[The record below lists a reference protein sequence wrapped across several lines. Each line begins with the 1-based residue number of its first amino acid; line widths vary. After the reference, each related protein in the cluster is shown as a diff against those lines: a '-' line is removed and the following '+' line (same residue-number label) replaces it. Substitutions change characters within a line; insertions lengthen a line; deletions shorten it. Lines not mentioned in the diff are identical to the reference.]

1 LELEDAKKGVSG
13 KTLASVIVI
22 ILIAISGITGLIL
35 YLRNGS
41 GSTGP
46 PSINTVGS
54 QTSLTN
60 QPNSVLGFPSYGLQ
74 VIKVIIT
81 QGAQSNG
88 YILNV
93 DASFSGRGTWD
104 VSPTSFEL
112 VSAASTVFTLSLG
125 NLITGMT
132 SPLTPVVL
140 ASGQHAV
147 GQLAFQIPTGQTPA
161 KLEYLNQS
169 ASINVS
175 SQGMPSVS
183 SYVCKTPDPQV
194 SLSAPS
200 ASDSQVA
207 YEQSIYPN
215 AFANPPYYVSGD
227 SLTYTIL
234 ASQTYSLRNSQNLSV
249 TAIST
254 NSSGVAIFGTSP
266 VLPAILSSAL
276 YGQGRLVNVTVST
289 PSTECAPSV
298 NLQVTILP
306 PVSVTSVSFPASG
319 SSGRLTITNIGP
331 GQVVALG
338 PVQLNYA
345 GGSCSFIVSGN
356 GLPIAGGSSSAIVFN
371 YGNGSPC
378 GSPAM
383 SGGSFS
389 GYVTLSDGEHI
400 PFSGT
405 FQSPQGSP
413 PAAHVVVTGVFFS
426 ASGTLGTVKLT
437 NTGTASVYIQAS
449 TPGGL
454 SESLTYGGVTC
465 GGASVGASIEI
476 LPGASTTYDFDYGS
490 GAPCGG
496 PVTLGEQFSGWIAFS
511 DGEQVQF
518 SGVFQS
524 APASQFTVTAVHLRA
539 SDFLSTGKTSSPQ
552 MGCGSIE
559 TGSYII
565 LANNPN
571 TTGYATSV
579 TITWAGASSVFAYGG
594 SCFATMGG
602 STFQTETMLF
612 SNSSAI
618 TANAV
623 VGQPFSGFV
632 SWSDGSQVPFTGTWQ
647 ISGMSDHVSETAN
660 ALLAANFKTTGT
672 TSTFACSAASSPN
685 SIALTNT
692 GSGTVAVTSLTI
704 TWAGTNT
711 TFTPSGACNI
721 GAAGSQ
727 SSTAYITFPATNE
740 ISPSAVVG
748 QTPSVTITFSDGTQI
763 LFNGAWQ

>member
-13 KTLASVIVI
+13 RTLAVAIVI
-22 ILIAISGITGLIL
+22 ILIAISSIGGLIL
-35 YLRNGS
+35 YFRNGS
-41 GSTGP
+41 GSATP
-46 PSINTVGS
+46 PSTNSVGS
-54 QTSLTN
+54 QTTLTN

-74 VIKVIIT
+74 VTRVIVA
-81 QGAQSNG
+81 QGAQTNG
-88 YILNV
+88 YILSV
-93 DASFSGRGTWD
+93 DASFSGRGTWAVNPAD
-104 VSPTSFEL
+104 FEL
-112 VSAASTVFTLSLG
+112 VSVASTVFALSPG
-125 NLITGMT
+125 NFLAGMT

-140 ASGQHAV
+140 ASGQHAA

-175 SQGMPSVS
+175 SQGMPPIS

-194 SLSAPS
+194 TLSTSS
-200 ASDSQVA
+200 ASGSNVA
-207 YEQSIYPN
+207 YEQGVSPN
-215 AFANPPYYVSGD
+215 AFTNPPYYLSGD

-234 ASQTYSLRNSQNLSV
+234 ASQAFGLRGSQNLSV
-249 TAIST
+249 TAVNT
-254 NSSGVAIFGTSP
+254 NSSGVTISGIRPT
-266 VLPAILSSAL
+266 LPASMSSAL
-276 YGQGRLVNVTVST
+276 YGQARSVNVTVST
-289 PSTECAPSV
+289 PSTECISSL
-298 NLQVTILP
+298 NLQVTIVP
-306 PVSVTSVSFPASG
+306 PVAVTSVSFPASG
-319 SSGRLTITNIGP
+319 ANGRLTISNIGS

-345 GGSCSFIVSGN
+345 GGSCSFNIMGN
-356 GLPIAGGSSSAIVFN
+356 GILIAAGSSTVIAFN

-378 GSPAM
+378 GSPAT
-383 SGGSFS
+383 SGGSLS
-389 GYVTLSDGEHI
+389 GYVTLSNGEQI

-405 FQSPQGSP
+405 FQGSQGNP
-413 PAAHVVVTGVFFS
+413 PAAHVIVTSVFFS
-426 ASGTLGTVKLT
+426 ASGTLGTVRLT
-437 NTGTASVYIQAS
+437 NTGTVSVYIQAS
-449 TPGGL
+449 TPGGM

-476 LPGASTTYDFDYGS
+476 LPGSSITYDFHYGS
-490 GAPCGG
+490 GTPCGG
-496 PVTLGEQFSGWIAFS
+496 SVTLGEQFSGWIAFS

-524 APASQFTVTAVHLRA
+524 APASQFTVTTVHLRA
-539 SDFLSTGKTSSPQ
+539 SDFLSTGKTSPPQ

-579 TITWAGASSVFAYGG
+579 TITWAGASNVFAYGG
-594 SCFATMGG
+594 SCFAIMGG
-602 STFQTETMLF
+602 STSQTETMLF
-612 SNSSAI
+612 SNSSVI

-623 VGQPFSGFV
+623 VGQSFTGFV

-647 ISGMSDHVSETAN
+647 ISGMSDHVSERAN

-672 TSTFACSAASSPN
+672 TSTFTCSAASSPD

-692 GSGTVAVTSLTI
+692 GSVTVSVTSIDI

-711 TFTPSGACNI
+711 AFTPSGACNI
-721 GAAGSQ
+721 GAAGSP
-727 SSTAYITFPATNE
+727 SSTAYITFPATDE
-740 ISPSAVVG
+740 ISPSAIVG
-748 QTPSVTITFSDGTQI
+748 QTCTVSVTFSDGTQI